1 MNAPR
6 KSPSQIARE
15 ALKVLS
21 GRGLA
26 PTPANYSAL
35 YHEIAA
41 TPMGNGFPEAPL
53 KELAESLPAQR
64 QGERDALA
72 SLDAAI
78 AHQSWKE
85 VREALIAY
93 ARVSRGPADA
103 RRAPTAELKPADA
116 PAGAARPTG
125 ATIEALLRLLESLLP
140 LVEDEEKRLSG
151 RLADVKAALKDGE
164 AGNADAVARIA
175 LLHDQALV
183 AAEEQAEVRGALLKL
198 LHLILENIAQ
208 LSLDDR
214 WLEGQV
220 EALLAALAPPLRLR
234 QLDAVE
240 ARVRDV
246 MRRQAKSRE
255 RVLAA
260 RDEMRSMLA
269 TFIDR
274 LASIGA
280 SSDVHREHLEH
291 CARRIG
297 EVKSIEDLA
306 PLLNDVIATTQDIAL
321 ETGKARDEMRDLQDR
336 VRDSQVELEKLHR
349 DLDHA
354 SAQARHDALTDTL
367 NRKGL
372 DEALE
377 AEVGRM
383 RHQGS
388 RLSLA
393 MLDIDDFKR
402 LNDSRGHE
410 TGDAA
415 LVHLAKVARGCLRAT
430 DSLARFGGE
439 EFAFLLPDTT
449 QAEGI
454 EVMVRLQRELT
465 RDIFM
470 HGADRVLITFS
481 AGVVELEA
489 GESGIHALNRADRAM
504 YLAKRAGK
512 NRVVGG

>member
-470 HGADRVLITFS
+470 HGADR
-481 AGVVELEA
+481 
-489 GESGIHALNRADRAM
+489 AM